1 MVQGN
6 DKNKFSCIMILLTVG
21 MRNVSGILYILMAP
35 SSGQR
40 QDRTVYIKNV
50 DASKDICTQ
59 NDLTMSSENMLFL
72 SL

>member
-35 SSGQR
+35 KR